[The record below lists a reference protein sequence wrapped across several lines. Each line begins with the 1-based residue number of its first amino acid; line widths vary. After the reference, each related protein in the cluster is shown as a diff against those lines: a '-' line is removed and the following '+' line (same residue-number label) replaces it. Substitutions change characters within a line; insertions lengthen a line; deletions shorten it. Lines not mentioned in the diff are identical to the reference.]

1 MITEV
6 RTPEGIRQV
15 LRENDDHNRRLFE
28 KYDPLT
34 GAGSPIP
41 REKLRIDTERFILVP
56 DYLYRTPVFQQIAEA
71 GSLAA
76 FAARNGLSLDKCCD
90 LLNGERIH

>member
-71 GSLAA
+71 GSRAGV
-76 FAARNGLSLDKCCD
+76 AARDGLWVDHWGALR
-90 LLNGERIH
+90 NGERIN